1 MTTTTSAAERIAA
14 VRDEYASFGEDVTGL
29 SDTELLLRQVDRAW
43 AESRRHENNYSN
55 LLQDQI
61 KHDRS
66 VYAAARRSAQ
76 GDVTARAGL
85 YLNVILRNSARPI
98 NEVVHRASEL
108 PTDGK
113 APLQQV
119 RDLKAA
125 ADNAKWLLSG
135 MVGDRQG
142 LESAAKDPGVQLV
155 EKLNGEIRRLREVVM
170 AEGRRLHA
178 GHGHRQTGPR
188 CECTGCELIRA
199 IDDVPTEQATPTTSA
214 ATAAGARQETVMDA
228 TQLALFP
235 DAAVTGS
242 GLPKPWP
249 VAEAENADQVTFDEA
264 SPVATED
271 AA

>member
-1 MTTTTSAAERIAA
+1 MTTTTSADERIAA
-14 VRDEYASFGEDVTGL
+14 MRDEYARCGEDVTGL
-29 SDTELLLRQVDRAW
+29 SDTELLLRQLDRAW
-43 AESRRHENNYSN
+43 AESRRHENNYSS
-55 LLQDQI
+55 LLQDQV

-85 YLNVILRNSARPI
+85 YLQAILRNSARPI

-108 PTDGK
+108 PQDGK

-135 MVGDRQG
+135 MVGDRQS
-142 LESAAKDPGVQLV
+142 LADAAKDPGVQLV

-178 GHGHRQTGPR
+178 GHGHRTTGPR
-188 CECTGCELIRA
+188 CECVGCELIRA
-199 IDDVPTEQATPTTSA
+199 MDDVPAEQAA
-214 ATAAGARQETVMDA
+214 
-228 TQLALFP
+228 
-235 DAAVTGS
+235 
-242 GLPKPWP
+242 
-249 VAEAENADQVTFDEA
+249 
-264 SPVATED
+264 
-271 AA
+271 

>member
-1 MTTTTSAAERIAA
+1 MTTRTATERVAAL
-14 VRDEYASFGEDVTGL
+14 RDEYARLGENVDHL
-29 SDTELLLRQVDRAW
+29 SDLDLLNQALERAQ
-43 AESRRHENNYSN
+43 AESRRHENNHSI

-85 YLNVILRNSARPI
+85 YLQVILRQSARPI

-108 PTDGK
+108 PADGK
-113 APLQQV
+113 APIQQV

-135 MVGDRQG
+135 MVGDRQNF
-142 LESAAKDPGVQLV
+142 EDARRDPEIQLV
-155 EKLNGEIRRLREVVM
+155 EKLNAEIRRLREVVL

-178 GHGHRQTGPR
+178 GHGHRASGPR

-199 IDDVPTEQATPTTSA
+199 MDDVPAEQATPTTSA
-214 ATAAGARQETVMDA
+214 AKAA
-228 TQLALFP
+228 
-235 DAAVTGS
+235 
-242 GLPKPWP
+242 
-249 VAEAENADQVTFDEA
+249 
-264 SPVATED
+264 
-271 AA
+271 